1 MKFRTHQQRERYFA
15 LMIDTL
21 ISGNIEDFKTAL
33 QPLSKSELC
42 YLITTFAGHTG
53 ESIENS
59 YLTISKF
66 LIP

>member
-33 QPLSKSELC
+33 QPC
-42 YLITTFAGHTG
+42 QNPNFAT
-53 ESIENS
+53 S
-59 YLTISKF
+59 
-66 LIP
+66 